1 MDFVLENATVL
12 AGESRLDHGCVAV
25 KDGRIAHV
33 GPSGSLKAAPPKHV
47 DLGGR
52 RLVPGFV
59 DLQVNGG
66 GGALFNAAPTLET
79 LRTIADAHAR
89 FGTTSLLP
97 TLISDD
103 LSVMRAAIQAV
114 RLAIDEAVPG
124 ILGIHIE
131 GPFISPH
138 RKGAHDGRKL
148 RRIDDQAAGILTSLG
163 RDAVTLVT
171 IAPELTSPARVS
183 ELASAGVLVFAGHT
197 AASYE
202 DCVAAEKAGLSGY
215 THLFNGMAPFQ
226 GSDPGVVGAAIDS
239 PTAVFGIIADGHH
252 VHPASL
258 RLACNAKY
266 RGGALLV
273 TDAMPTVGSTESGF
287 ELYGE
292 RIERVDGVLRNAA
305 GSLAGSDLTMV
316 AAVRNCMDFCGYD
329 WMEAVRMASA
339 YPARVAGREGEI
351 GSIRV
356 GAVADLV
363 ELTDDM
369 EIHRVWRRGEE
380 FHTR

>member
-12 AGESRLDHGCVAV
+12 AGESRLDRGCVAV

-33 GPSGSLKAAPPKHV
+33 GPSGSLGAVPLKSI
-47 DLGGR
+47 DLEGR

-66 GGALFNAAPTLET
+66 GGALFNSAPTVET

-103 LSVMRAAIQAV
+103 LSVMRTAIQAV
-114 RLAIDEAVPG
+114 RAAIDEAVPG
-124 ILGIHIE
+124 ILGIHVE
-131 GPFISPH
+131 GPFISPQ
-138 RKGAHDGRKL
+138 RKGAHDGSKL
-148 RRIDDQAAGILTSLG
+148 RRIDDEAVAILTSLG
-163 RDAVTLVT
+163 RDAITMVT

-197 AASYE
+197 AASYD
-202 DCVAAEKAGLSGY
+202 DCVAAERAGLSGY
-215 THLFNGMAPFQ
+215 THLFNGMTPLQ
-226 GSDPGVVGAAIDS
+226 GREPGPVGAAIS
-239 PTAVFGIIADGHH
+239 SSKAVFGIIADGHH
-252 VHPASL
+252 VHPATL
-258 RLACNAKY
+258 RLACNAKH

-292 RIERVDGVLRNAA
+292 RIELVGGVLRNSA
-305 GSLAGSDLTMV
+305 GSLAGSNLAMIQ
-316 AAVRNCMDFCGYD
+316 AVRNCMEFCGYG
-329 WMEAVRMASA
+329 WMEAVRMAST
-339 YPARVAGREGEI
+339 YPAQVTGRDAQI
-351 GSIRV
+351 GSIRA
-356 GAVADLV
+356 GAAADLV

-369 EIHRVWRRGEE
+369 EIRRVWRRGRE
-380 FHTR
+380 FQVR